1 MPTYALV
8 MRLEA
13 PEELSIGALG
23 RHAFRAGYY
32 VYVGSAAR
40 GLWPRLARHLRRQK
54 PLHWHADYLTTVATP
69 VEAWIDLSAE
79 DRECLWA
86 RLLLQSPGA
95 SLPVRGFGASDC
107 RCGGHLAFFRA
118 KPSFEALLTHG
129 G

>member
-8 MRLEA
+8 MRLES
-13 PEELSIGALG
+13 PTELAIGALG
-23 RHAFRAGYY
+23 RRRLRAGYY

-40 GLWPRLARHLRRQK
+40 GLWPRLARHLRALK
-54 PLHWHADYLTTVATP
+54 PLHWHADYLTSVATP
-69 VEAWIDLSAE
+69 VEAWIDPSPQ

-86 RLLLQSPGA
+86 RVLLEMPGA

-107 RCGGHLAFFRA
+107 RCPGHLAFFRA
-118 KPSFEALLTHG
+118 RPSFEVLLTHG

>member
-1 MPTYALV
+1 MPTYAVV

-13 PEELSIGALG
+13 PTELAIGALG
-23 RHAFRAGYY
+23 RHTFREGYY

-40 GLWPRLARHLRRQK
+40 GLWPRLARHLRSQK
-54 PLHWHADYLTTVATP
+54 PLHWHADYLTSVAVP
-69 VEAWIDLSAE
+69 VEAWIDPSPE

-86 RLLLQSPGA
+86 RLLVGLPGA

-107 RCGGHLAFFRA
+107 GCRGHLAFYES